1 MTGGGGSSGSGCQD
15 SSLLFCEDF
24 ESSTPGAASSAKWT
38 PEVSTGTT
46 AGTLT
51 VDNMHSRGQQ
61 ALHLHVVGNGRAL
74 IHVKNF
80 SPPSNSFYGRMWLW
94 VDAFPTAPDYAHFTM
109 VEATGTGNSSKV
121 RAIGGQ
127 YISASKGS
135 FWGAGS
141 DGGPT
146 GDWTNWK
153 TSAPTKD
160 KAWVCLQWQMDAS
173 NNAITISIDGTPQ
186 PDLSVSTKMH
196 GGSSGD
202 FVFPTF
208 NDIWFGWWLYQ
219 ASPTP
224 DHFDL
229 WLDDL
234 ALGTSAIPCG
244 AK

>member
-1 MTGGGGSSGSGCQD
+1 
-15 SSLLFCEDF
+15 
-24 ESSTPGAASSAKWT
+24 
-38 PEVSTGTT
+38 
-46 AGTLT
+46 
-51 VDNMHSRGQQ
+51 
-61 ALHLHVVGNGRAL
+61 
-74 IHVKNF
+74 
-80 SPPSNSFYGRMWLW
+80 MWLW

-109 VEATGTGNSSKV
+109 VEAAGTGNSTKV

-135 FWGAGS
+135 FWGPGA
-141 DGGPT
+141 DAGPT

-153 TSAPTKD
+153 TSAPTASQ
-160 KAWVCLQWQMDAS
+160 AWVCMQWQMDAS
-173 NNAITISIDGTPQ
+173 KNAITISIDGTPK
-186 PDLSVSTKMH
+186 PDLSVATKMH
-196 GGSSGD
+196 GGSGD

-219 ASPTP
+219 AGPTP
-224 DHFDL
+224 DHFDI